1 MRNKLRIPICL
12 KLLFQNKILSKFLG
26 DYPNNKHLK
35 CGYAKR
41 IHENWN
47 LIEETWLEH
56 SDLRFGQLLCNLRLI
71 QDIDIENHIWN
82 IEEDDWLIKNN
93 YCNFEDIKFW
103 GVNYY
108 KNGKKRKSTKYKLLK
123 DLDND
128 HIKNIII
135 FFEKYNSLDK
145 LNKEY
150 LEYFNKRINDGK

>member
-56 SDLRFGQLLCNLRLI
+56 PDLRFGQLLCNLRLI
-71 QDIDIENHIWN
+71 PDIDIENHIWN
-82 IEEDDWLIKNN
+82 IEEDDWLIKNG
-93 YCNFEDIKFW
+93 YCNIEDIKFW

-108 KNGKKRKSTKYKLLK
+108 KNGKQRKTTKCVLLK
-123 DLDND
+123 DLKTD
-128 HIKNIII
+128 HIQNIIKFLEGRLHRI
-135 FFEKYNSLDK
+135 PVK
-145 LNKEY
+145 Y
-150 LEYFNKRINDGK
+150 LEYFNKRINDNK